1 MWGEGHVFGVE
12 LVKNLQEHS
21 DHIAKKV
28 ERVRVKRMN

>member
-1 MWGEGHVFGVE
+1 MWGEGHVFVE